1 MRKRKNQ
8 ARQSKS
14 SKPNKNCKPS
24 KNGKSSKNRN
34 SKNPSLLEG
43 VFEQNKRGFGFIKP
57 DLGDEGV
64 FVSEFDQGGAIHGDR
79 VQYEIMLDHDRSGR
93 TRGVVR
99 NVLEDEYKHIVGV
112 FHYKKRNSY
121 VTPLD
126 RKCGSVIRVLKK
138 YHKKAQ
144 DHQLVVVAVKR
155 PGDLLWMDGRIV
167 EVLGYVDEPGV
178 RVRGM
183 VIQSGIPYEFPKN
196 VLNEAK
202 KIATFVALEDKLD
215 RRLIDGQVITIDGDD
230 TKDVDDAISLVKDEN
245 GFYRL
250 GVHIADVN
258 HYVRENTSL
267 DKEARE
273 RGTSVYLADRVIPML
288 PVELSNGI
296 CSLNEGVD
304 RLTVSCIM
312 VINPDGEVI
321 SNEIA
326 ETCLNVD
333 KHMTYS
339 KVTSILSGENVPD
352 YDEYLPMLKNME
364 ELCQILQ
371 KKREIRGSI
380 SFDIP
385 ESKAELDEDGWAVGI
400 KLVKRGIASEIIEEF
415 MIVCNETVASEFC
428 AKELP
433 FVYRVHEEPDLDKLR
448 KLNDLAGSLGYRM
461 KAKTRK
467 IDSKDI
473 QQLMVK
479 IKGKLEEGLLTKTS
493 LRSLKRARYL
503 DKNLG
508 HYGLAA
514 EFYCHFTSP
523 IRRYPD
529 LQIHRVIKESLCGIS
544 KTRIEKLS
552 ESMPDVCRG
561 CSLTERRAE
570 GLERDV
576 LRLKKCEYMQQFVGE
591 EFVGVISS
599 VTGWGL
605 FVELFNTVEGLVRLH
620 GLSDWFE
627 YSEQHMAVLGMMTGK
642 VYKLGNKVQVTVAR
656 VDLELC
662 EIDLQ
667 LIDSEHDVVIKKKN
681 KKKNRKR
688 YEPDV
693 AEFSFDDL

>member
-1 MRKRKNQ
+1 MRKQKNQ
-8 ARQSKS
+8 ARS
-14 SKPNKNCKPS
+14 NKNKPS
-24 KNGKSSKNRN
+24 KPNRN
-34 SKNPSLLEG
+34 SKKKKPELLEG

-57 DLGDEGV
+57 DIGEEGV
-64 FVSEFDQGGAIHGDR
+64 FVSEFEQGGAIHGDR
-79 VQYEIMLDHDRSGR
+79 VQYELIYDHDRPNR
-93 TRGVVR
+93 PRAIIR

-121 VTPLD
+121 VTPID
-126 RKCGSVIRVLKK
+126 RKCGQVIRVLKK

-144 DHQLVVVAVKR
+144 DLQLVVVAVKR
-155 PGDLLWMDGRIV
+155 PGDLQWMDGRIV
-167 EVLGYVDEPGV
+167 EVLGFVDEPGV

-183 VIQSGIPYEFPKN
+183 VIQSGIPYEFPKG
-196 VLNEAK
+196 VLSEAK
-202 KIATFVALEDKLD
+202 KIDLSVSPKDKLD
-215 RRLIDGQVITIDGDD
+215 RILIDGQVITIDGDD

-245 GFYRL
+245 GLYRL

-258 HYVRENTSL
+258 HYVRENTPL
-267 DKEARE
+267 DKEASR

-304 RLTVSCIM
+304 RLTVSCSM
-312 VINPDGEVI
+312 VINSDGEVI
-321 SNEIA
+321 SHEIA
-326 ETCLNVD
+326 ETCINVG

-339 KVTSILSGENVPD
+339 KVTASLSDEDVPE
-352 YDEYLPMLKNME
+352 YNEYLPMLKNME
-364 ELCQILQ
+364 ELCLILQ

-380 SFDIP
+380 GFDIP
-385 ESKAELDEDGWAVGI
+385 ESKAELDEDGWATGI
-400 KLVKRGIASEIIEEF
+400 ELVERGIASEIIEEF
-415 MIVCNETVASEFC
+415 MILCNETVAAEFC

-448 KLNDLAGSLGYRM
+448 KLNELASSLGYRM

-473 QQLMVK
+473 QQLMVDV
-479 IKGKLEEGLLTKTS
+479 KGKPEEGLLTKSS

-503 DKNLG
+503 EKNLG

-529 LQIHRVIKESLCGIS
+529 LQIHRIIKESLHGVT
-544 KTRIEKLS
+544 KARIEKLS
-552 ESMPDVCRG
+552 EAMPDVSRV

-576 LRLKKCEYMQQFVGE
+576 LRLKKCEYMKQYVGE

-599 VTGWGL
+599 VTNWGL
-605 FVELFNTVEGLVRLH
+605 FIELFNTVEGLVRLH
-620 GLSDWFE
+620 GLADWFE

-642 VYKLGNKVQVTVAR
+642 VYKLGNKVQVVVAR

-667 LIDSEHDVVIKKKN
+667 LIDSEHDVVIKKK
-681 KKKNRKR
+681 KKKKKRKK
-688 YEPDV
+688 YEHDTG
-693 AEFSFDDL
+693 EFSFDDL